1 MNAWYETENMG
12 LCYSLSEDVS
22 APELRRV
29 ENSAIRAENW
39 LTRFVRHIFG

>member
-29 ENSAIRAENW
+29 ENSAIRAESW
-39 LTRFVRHIFG
+39 LGRVFHRVFG